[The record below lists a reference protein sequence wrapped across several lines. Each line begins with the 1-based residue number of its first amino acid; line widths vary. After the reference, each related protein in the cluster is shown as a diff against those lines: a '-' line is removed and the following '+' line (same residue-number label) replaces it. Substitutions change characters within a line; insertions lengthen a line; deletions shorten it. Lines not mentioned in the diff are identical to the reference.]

1 MRHIMKTDEIKS
13 QPPVLLTRRQAAA
26 LLGCDYG
33 TLATWKYT
41 KRYDLPCIKVG
52 KSAMYKYS
60 DVIEFLERN
69 TTRQIEE

>member
-1 MRHIMKTDEIKS
+1 MKTDEIKS

>member
-1 MRHIMKTDEIKS
+1 MKTEEIKN
-13 QPPVLLTRRQAAA
+13 QAPVLLTIRQAAA

-52 KSAMYKYS
+52 KSAMYKYT

-69 TTRQIEE
+69 TYKKEEEIDI